1 MNQKEFSEFHRLLA
15 ILIYELNKSF
25 YTSGITDKSKSEIG
39 RLLKALEEVQKIV
52 IVGEEYDKRNF

>member
-1 MNQKEFSEFHRLLA
+1 MKKEEFSEFHRLLA

-39 RLLKALEEVQKIV
+39 RLLKSLEEVQKIV
-52 IVGEEYDKRNF
+52 IIGDNDV